1 MIPTEYLNTPQA
13 ARLVGLSP
21 RTLEKLRVQGNGP
34 EYRKLNRAVRYA
46 RHDLE
51 KWLDQGRR
59 RSTSDPGP
67 GAK

>member
-1 MIPTEYLNTPQA
+1 MITELLNTDQA

-21 RTLEKLRVQGNGP
+21 RTLEKFRVQGNGP
-34 EYRKLNRAVRYA
+34 TYRKLNRAVRYA

-51 KWLDQGRR
+51 KWLERGRR

-67 GAK
+67 GGE